1 MWQGYTLRLSL
12 SRLFLR
18 LCSRCSAFWWI
29 RPPPREYEGIC
40 SFWCLPARGSA
51 SAHTAQQRTRAD
63 AHAAHMRMLRSTA
76 HAHMRTMP
84 TMRICVWSAQ
94 STHSHIRHV
103 EGALSAHTRII
114 CAYALPRSMCAHAR
128 VRILCVRILCPH
140 CNSGGGGSCR
150 RQWKS
155 AAPRG
160 RRGTDSGDT
169 VS

>member
-1 MWQGYTLRLSL
+1 MIF
-12 SRLFLR
+12 SRFALPLENR
-18 LCSRCSAFWWI
+18 EENDAFWA
-29 RPPPREYEGIC
+29 
-40 SFWCLPARGSA
+40 FARGASA
-51 SAHTAQQRTRAD
+51 SAHAAQHRTCAD
-63 AHAAHMRMLRSTA
+63 AQGAPMRTLRSTA
-76 HAHMRTMP
+76 HAHMP

-150 RQWKS
+150 RQGKS

-160 RRGTDSGDT
+160 SACGARWVRLARGVLG
-169 VS
+169 